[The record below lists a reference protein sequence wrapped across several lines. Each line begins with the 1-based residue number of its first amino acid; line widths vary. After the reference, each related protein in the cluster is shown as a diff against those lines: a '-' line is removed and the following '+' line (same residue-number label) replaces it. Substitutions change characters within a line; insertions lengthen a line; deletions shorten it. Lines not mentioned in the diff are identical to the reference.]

1 MGDSE
6 EMVAWGTPLGDVVYE
21 TVLLAPGETRLGD
34 ASEHS
39 DPPLSLCPHPSGS
52 NGYTEAAMLAGLP
65 GNWPLLPGHPE
76 SQPKSAPPA
85 FHDGLGNGTEA
96 MTASILPGG
105 GFHVQQQQQQS
116 QRLQVVVGSPLKF
129 HCASSIAGIQD
140 SFWAYPITTVSNIPG
155 WPSTPTVVTRRF
167 RDFVALS
174 EVLAAGL
181 PGYFLPRR
189 PHRAA
194 LEARRASPR
203 FLEDRRSALERYLTH
218 LGAHP
223 AAAASEALQ

>member
-21 TVLLAPGETRLGD
+21 TVLLAPGETRSGD

-85 FHDGLGNGTEA
+85 FHDGLGIGTDA

-105 GFHVQQQQQQS
+105 GFH
-116 QRLQVVVGSPLKF
+116 VVVGSPLKF
-129 HCASSIAGIQD
+129 HCASSI
-140 SFWAYPITTVSNIPG
+140 
-155 WPSTPTVVTRRF
+155 
-167 RDFVALS
+167 
-174 EVLAAGL
+174 
-181 PGYFLPRR
+181 
-189 PHRAA
+189 
-194 LEARRASPR
+194 
-203 FLEDRRSALERYLTH
+203 
-218 LGAHP
+218 
-223 AAAASEALQ
+223 